1 MALLEKHLNILDYTL
16 AGLWRKKGKN
26 AAVVTVFAAVIF
38 MLASFQLVGSALT
51 AFSRNVLL
59 TAPEITVQ
67 RLVAGRQESLPLAYA
82 EKLRRIYGIREI
94 APRIWGYYFD
104 ERNGANYTV
113 QGMDPAAATART
125 LAASLGSGRFLP
137 GEAAGEVVL
146 GQGVAEALDLQGRTV
161 FSFFRPDLSLKSLV
175 VTGGFSPASAM
186 LTHDLVAMS
195 LADARDLFRLPA
207 DQATDLLVSVANPK
221 EIANI
226 AKKIAEQLPD
236 CRVLTRNQIQKTYQ
250 VIFGWR
256 SGFASICL
264 LTALAAF
271 VILSW
276 DKASGMSPEEKR
288 EIGILKILG
297 WETADVLASRFWE
310 GFILAAVAFLV
321 GFLLAYAHVLYF
333 DASLFA
339 PMLIGWSVIKPP
351 LHLVPQ
357 VHLADILLLAS
368 FSVLPYLAAT
378 VIPAW
383 RSAAIP
389 PESAVR

>member
-1 MALLEKHLNILDYTL
+1 MAVFEKHLNILDYTL
-16 AGLWRKKGKN
+16 SSLWRKKGKN
-26 AAVVTVFAAVIF
+26 GAVVVVFAAVIF
-38 MLASFQLVGSALT
+38 MLASFHLVGSALT
-51 AFSRNVLL
+51 AFSKNVLV

-67 RLVAGRQESLPLAYA
+67 RLVAGRQESIPLEYIDRL
-82 EKLRRIYGIREI
+82 KGIFGIRMI

-113 QGMDPAAATART
+113 LGIDPRATTSEA
-125 LAASLGSGRFLP
+125 LASALEQGRFLP
-137 GEAAGEVVL
+137 GEVQGDVVL
-146 GQGVAEALDLQGRTV
+146 GQGVGQALNLQDRKV
-161 FSFFRPDLSLKSLV
+161 FSFFRPDLSLKSLSV
-175 VTGGFSPASAM
+175 AGSFSPSSSM

-195 LADARDLFRLPA
+195 LDDARDLFLLPPA
-207 DQATDLLVSVANPK
+207 QVTDLLVSVANPK

-226 AKKIAEQLPD
+226 AKKIAEHLPD

-264 LTALAAF
+264 LTALASF

-276 DKASGMSPEEKR
+276 DKASGMSPEERR

-297 WETADVLASRFWE
+297 WETADVLAARFYE
-310 GFILAAVAFLV
+310 GLLLSGIAFSL

-351 LHLVPQ
+351 MHVVPQ
-357 VHLADILLLAS
+357 VHLSDILLLAS

-383 RSAAIP
+383 RCAALP